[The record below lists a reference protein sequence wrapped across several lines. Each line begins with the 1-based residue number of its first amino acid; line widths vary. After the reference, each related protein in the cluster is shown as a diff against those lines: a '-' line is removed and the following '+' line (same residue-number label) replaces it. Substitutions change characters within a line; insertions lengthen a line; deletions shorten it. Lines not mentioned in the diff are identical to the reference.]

1 MEENKVIGSNN
12 DIKLLLGPHDR
23 PKNALQWSILS
34 LQHVF
39 AMFGSTVLVPLII
52 NQTAGVEVMNIS
64 MALFCS
70 GVGTLIYI
78 AMTAAKVPMYL
89 GSSFA
94 YMGAMGSC
102 YPLYGNAVFIAIM
115 MVGVIYIAFGV
126 LVYFIGNKFLERLL
140 PAVIV
145 GPLIIIIGMSVAPSA
160 INNAGFNP
168 TAWKESYSHWIGI
181 AIAIFTFLV
190 TAIIALKCKGFIK
203 VVPVIIG
210 VVAGYLLCVIL
221 HFAIGTEYH
230 ILDTSKIVDPS
241 QWQWYPS
248 FKKIWDLKATNIG
261 PAILA
266 ISPLAII
273 AIAEHIGDH
282 ISMGQMTGKNFVKDP
297 GMHRTLVADGV
308 SIIFDG
314 LIGGP
319 ANTTYGENASVV
331 GMTRIASVWVT
342 GLAALFAIALSFIAP
357 VNQLVQMLPGPVMG
371 GISMIMFGL
380 IATNGIRVLINNQI
394 DYTNMK
400 NVFVTSIMLVLGL
413 GGAIFNFN
421 IGSGNLQFTGVALA
435 AFVGIFLNLL
445 LPDHQNNGFLWW
457 TKIKLIINREK
468 DHPKSENNKIK
479 QSKTSS
485 KKGQISKNNRKKSSE

>member
-1 MEENKVIGSNN
+1 MEKEQTTLIENN
-12 DIKLLLGPHDR
+12 IKLLLGPHDR
-23 PKNALQWSILS
+23 PKSFLQWSILA

-52 NQTAGVEVMNIS
+52 NQIVGVEVMNIA

-78 AMTAAKVPMYL
+78 AITAAKVPMYL

-94 YMGAMGSC
+94 YMGAMGVC
-102 YPLYGNAVFIAIM
+102 YPLYGNAVFIAVM
-115 MVGVIYIAFGV
+115 MVGVIYITFGV
-126 LVYFIGNKFLERLL
+126 LVYFIGNKFLERIL

-168 TAWKESYSHWIGI
+168 TAWKQPYSHWIGI
-181 AIAIFTFLV
+181 GIAIFTFLV
-190 TAIIALKCKGFIK
+190 TAIIALKCKGFAK

-221 HFAIGTEYH
+221 HFAIGTEYQ
-230 ILDTSKIVDPS
+230 ILNTSKITDPS

-248 FKKIWDLKATNIG
+248 FKKIWDLKASNIG

-282 ISMGQMTGKNFVKDP
+282 ISMGQMIGKNFVKDP

-308 SIIFDG
+308 SIIFDS
-314 LIGGP
+314 LVGGP

-342 GLAALFAIALSFIAP
+342 GLAALFAIGLSFIAP
-357 VNQLVQMLPGPVMG
+357 VNQLVQMLPAPVMG

-400 NVFVTSIMLVLGL
+400 NVFVTAIMLVLGL
-413 GGAIFNFN
+413 GGAVFNFN
-421 IGSGNLQFTGVALA
+421 LGTGNLQFTGVALA
-435 AFVGIFLNLL
+435 AFAGIFLNLL
-445 LPDHQNNGFLWW
+445 LPDHQNNGFQWW
-457 TKIKLIINREK
+457 EKLKLFIKTQK
-468 DHPKSENNKIK
+468 NKK
-479 QSKTSS
+479 
-485 KKGQISKNNRKKSSE
+485 E

>member
-1 MEENKVIGSNN
+1 MEKEQTILVENN
-12 DIKLLLGPHDR
+12 IKLLLGPHDR
-23 PKNALQWSILS
+23 PKSFFQWSILA

-52 NQTAGVEVMNIS
+52 NQTAGVEVMNIA

-78 AMTAAKVPMYL
+78 AITAAKVPMYL

-94 YMGAMGSC
+94 YMGAMGVC
-102 YPLYGNAVFIAIM
+102 YPLYGNAVFIAVM
-115 MVGVIYIAFGV
+115 MVGVIYITFGI
-126 LVYFIGNKFLERLL
+126 LVYFIGNKFLERIL

-168 TAWKESYSHWIGI
+168 DAWKQPYSHWIGI
-181 AIAIFTFLV
+181 GIAVFTFLI
-190 TAIIALKCKGFIK
+190 TAIIALKCKGFAK

-221 HFAIGTEYH
+221 HFAIGTEYQ
-230 ILDTSKIVDPS
+230 ILDTSKITDPS

-248 FKKIWDLKATNIG
+248 FKKIWDLKASNIG

-297 GMHRTLVADGV
+297 GMHRTLIADGV

-314 LIGGP
+314 LVGGP

-342 GLAALFAIALSFIAP
+342 GLAALFAIGLSFIAP
-357 VNQLVQMLPGPVMG
+357 VNQLVQILPAPVMG

-400 NVFVTSIMLVLGL
+400 NVFVTAIMLVLGL

-421 IGSGNLQFTGVALA
+421 LGTGNLQFTGVALA
-435 AFVGIFLNLL
+435 AFAGIFLNLL
-445 LPDHQNNGFLWW
+445 LPDHQNNGFQCWKKL
-457 TKIKLIINREK
+457 KLFIKTQKEQKREK
-468 DHPKSENNKIK
+468 KRAKKRKNK
-479 QSKTSS
+479 
-485 KKGQISKNNRKKSSE
+485 

>member
-1 MEENKVIGSNN
+1 MEKEQTILTENN
-12 DIKLLLGPHDR
+12 IKLLLGPHDL
-23 PKNALQWSILS
+23 PKIFFQWSILA

-39 AMFGSTVLVPLII
+39 AMFCSTVLVPLII
-52 NQTAGVEVMNIS
+52 NQTARVEVMNIA

-78 AMTAAKVPMYL
+78 AITAAKVPMYL

-94 YMGAMGSC
+94 YMGAMGVC
-102 YPLYGNAVFIAIM
+102 YPLYGNAVFIAVM
-115 MVGVIYIAFGV
+115 MVGVIYITFGV
-126 LVYFIGNKFLERLL
+126 LAYFIGNKFLERIL

-168 TAWKESYSHWIGI
+168 TAWKQPYSHWIGI
-181 AIAIFTFLV
+181 AIFAFLV
-190 TAIIALKCKGFIK
+190 TAIIALKCKGFAK

-221 HFAIGTEYH
+221 HFAIGTEYQ
-230 ILDTSKIVDPS
+230 ILDTSKITGPS

-248 FKKIWDLKATNIG
+248 FKKNWDLKASNIG

-297 GMHRTLVADGV
+297 GMHRTLIADGV

-314 LIGGP
+314 LVGGP
-319 ANTTYGENASVV
+319 ANTTYSENASVV
-331 GMTRIASVWVT
+331 WMTRITSVWVT
-342 GLAALFAIALSFIAP
+342 GLAALFAIGLSFITP
-357 VNQLVQMLPGPVMG
+357 VNQLVQMSPAPVMG

-400 NVFVTSIMLVLGL
+400 NVFVTAIMLVLGL

-421 IGSGNLQFTGVALA
+421 LGTGNLQFTGVALE
-435 AFVGIFLNLL
+435 AFAGIFLNLL
-445 LPDHQNNGFLWW
+445 LPDHQNNGFQWW
-457 TKIKLIINREK
+457 KKLKLFIKTQKNKKEKKREK
-468 DHPKSENNKIK
+468 NKCI
-479 QSKTSS
+479 
-485 KKGQISKNNRKKSSE
+485 

>member
-1 MEENKVIGSNN
+1 MEKEQNTLIENN
-12 DIKLLLGPHDR
+12 IKLLLGPHDR
-23 PKNALQWSILS
+23 PKRFLQWSILA

-39 AMFGSTVLVPLII
+39 AMFGSTLLVPLII
-52 NQTAGVEVMNIS
+52 NQTARVEVMNIA

-78 AMTAAKVPMYL
+78 AITAAKVPMYL

-94 YMGAMGSC
+94 YMGAMGV
-102 YPLYGNAVFIAIM
+102 YFPLYGNAVFIAVM
-115 MVGVIYIAFGV
+115 MVGVIYITFGV
-126 LVYFIGNKFLERLL
+126 LVYFIGNKFLERIL

-145 GPLIIIIGMSVAPSA
+145 GPLIIIIIIIAPSA

-168 TAWKESYSHWIGI
+168 TAWKQPYSHWNKIG
-181 AIAIFTFLV
+181 IAIFTFLV
-190 TAIIALKCKGFIK
+190 TAIIALKCKGFAK

-221 HFAIGTEYH
+221 HFVIGTEYQ
-230 ILDTSKIVDPS
+230 ILDTSKITDPS
-241 QWQWYPS
+241 QWQWYPL
-248 FKKIWDLKATNIG
+248 FKKIWDLKASNIG
-261 PAILA
+261 PAILS

-282 ISMGQMTGKNFVKDP
+282 ISMVQMTGKNFVKDP

-314 LIGGP
+314 LVGGP

-342 GLAALFAIALSFIAP
+342 GLVALFAIGLSFIAP
-357 VNQLVQMLPGPVMG
+357 VNQLVQMLPAPVMG

-380 IATNGIRVLINNQI
+380 IATNGIRVLINNKI

-400 NVFVTSIMLVLGL
+400 NVFVTAIMLVLGL
-413 GGAIFNFN
+413 GGAFFNFN
-421 IGSGNLQFTGVALA
+421 LGTGNLQFTGVALA
-435 AFVGIFLNLL
+435 SFAGIFLNLL
-445 LPDHQNNGFLWW
+445 LPDHQNNGFQWW
-457 TKIKLIINREK
+457 EKLKLFIKTQKEQKKSKKREK
-468 DHPKSENNKIK
+468 NK
-479 QSKTSS
+479 
-485 KKGQISKNNRKKSSE
+485 KK

>member
-1 MEENKVIGSNN
+1 MEKEQTTLIENN
-12 DIKLLLGPHDR
+12 IKLLLGPHDR
-23 PKNALQWSILS
+23 PKSFLKWSILA

-52 NQTAGVEVMNIS
+52 NQTAGVEVMNIA

-78 AMTAAKVPMYL
+78 AIIAAKVPMYL

-94 YMGAMGSC
+94 YMGAMGVC
-102 YPLYGNAVFIAIM
+102 YPLYGNAVFIAVM
-115 MVGVIYIAFGV
+115 MVGVIYITFGV
-126 LVYFIGNKFLERLL
+126 LVYFIGNKFLERIL

-145 GPLIIIIGMSVAPSA
+145 GPLIIIGMSVAPSA

-168 TAWKESYSHWIGI
+168 TAWKQPYSHWIGI
-181 AIAIFTFLV
+181 GIAIFTFLV
-190 TAIIALKCKGFIK
+190 TAIIALKCKGFAK

-221 HFAIGTEYH
+221 HFAIGTEYQ
-230 ILDTSKIVDPS
+230 ILDISKITDPS

-248 FKKIWDLKATNIG
+248 FKKIWDLKASNIG

-314 LIGGP
+314 LVGGP

-342 GLAALFAIALSFIAP
+342 GLAVLFAIGLSFIAP
-357 VNQLVQMLPGPVMG
+357 VNQLVQMLPAPVMG

-400 NVFVTSIMLVLGL
+400 NVFVTAIMLVLGL
-413 GGAIFNFN
+413 EGAVFNFN
-421 IGSGNLQFTGVALA
+421 LGTGNLQFTGVALA
-435 AFVGIFLNLL
+435 AFAGIFLNLL
-445 LPDHQNNGFLWW
+445 LPDHQNNGFQWW
-457 TKIKLIINREK
+457 KKLKLFIKTQKEQKREK
-468 DHPKSENNKIK
+468 NK
-479 QSKTSS
+479 
-485 KKGQISKNNRKKSSE
+485 KK